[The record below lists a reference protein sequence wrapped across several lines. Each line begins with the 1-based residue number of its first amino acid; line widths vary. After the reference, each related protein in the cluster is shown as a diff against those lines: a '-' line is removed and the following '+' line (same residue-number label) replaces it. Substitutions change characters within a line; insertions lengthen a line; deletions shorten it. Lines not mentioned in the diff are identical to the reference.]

1 MAICKSANV
10 LGHKEGEKLTGPVA
24 ATLALVTGIAS
35 LGDRM
40 LRAGHKDRWNG
51 VLTLLSRL
59 RLPPLTKAT
68 LAESPVDACFADS
81 GEDRMVMRE
90 NSPFMPWG
98 GEPGML
104 GEMATT

>member
-10 LGHKEGEKLTGPVA
+10 LGHKEEEKLAGAVA
-24 ATLALVTGIAS
+24 ATLALVTGVAS
-35 LGDRM
+35 LGCRV

-51 VLTLLSRL
+51 MHTLLSRL

-68 LAESPVDACFADS
+68 LVGSPGGGCFADS
-81 GEDRMVMRE
+81 GEDSMVMRE
-90 NSPFMPWG
+90 NSPFMPCW